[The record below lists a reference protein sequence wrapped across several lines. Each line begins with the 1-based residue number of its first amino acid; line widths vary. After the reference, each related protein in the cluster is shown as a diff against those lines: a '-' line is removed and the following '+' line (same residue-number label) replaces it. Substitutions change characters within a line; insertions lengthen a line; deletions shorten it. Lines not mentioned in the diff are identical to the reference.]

1 MPGGHG
7 EEQALPR
14 PLYSESGHVQGT
26 ESKKTYCEGAS
37 HTHTHPKISETKL
50 IDLIGNRFL
59 MFDQPGTEKRCDVNI
74 CKQVD
79 SK

>member
-37 HTHTHPKISETKL
+37 HTHIRKYPKLS
-50 IDLIGNRFL
+50 
-59 MFDQPGTEKRCDVNI
+59 
-74 CKQVD
+74 
-79 SK
+79 